1 MLEKRNVVECRR
13 TPPVELDRV
22 DGDWDKEASAGMQLA
37 DSMMSTMG
45 YKRVAG
51 PVKKDTKKRD

>member
-1 MLEKRNVVECRR
+1 MEKRNVVEGKR
-13 TPPVELDRV
+13 TPPAELDRI
-22 DGDWDKEASAGMQLA
+22 DGDWDKEASAGMQIA
-37 DSMMSTMG
+37 DSLMNALG